1 MRVRNIAL
9 LGSPW
14 LVAPHS
20 PAKPDSESI
29 PNVIALHSHSIRH
42 HAHSVTES
50 FAQSD
55 RIAGGYGDTH
65 SNGNSQ
71 SKRDANSN
79 GNAHTQC
86 LADASRVVKAAAC
99 LRRIDSKELRSV
111 NFRPLN

>member
-1 MRVRNIAL
+1 M
-9 LGSPW
+9 
-14 LVAPHS
+14 VARHS

-29 PNVIALHSHSIRH
+29 PNLIALHPHSVRH

-86 LADASRVVKAAAC
+86 LADASRVVRLQHAC
-99 LRRIDSKELRSV
+99 GESARRNSDQL
-111 NFRPLN
+111 NLQTPLKPTSG